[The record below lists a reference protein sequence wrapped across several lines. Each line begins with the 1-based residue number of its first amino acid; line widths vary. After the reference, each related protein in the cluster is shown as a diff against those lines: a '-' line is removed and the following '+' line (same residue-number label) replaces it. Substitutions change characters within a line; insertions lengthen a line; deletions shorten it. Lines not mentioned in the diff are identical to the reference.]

1 MKNILKL
8 KNQKWDTY
16 SMKNKVAIVAA
27 NYYENITN
35 DLVDGVK
42 NNLNESFDTSTY
54 FVDGAWEIIYKIN
67 DLSENDSIDKFVAI
81 GVIIKGDTDHYEYIS
96 QGVING
102 LIKLTIDK
110 NIYISNCVLNVHDM
124 KDAMNR
130 SKDDM
135 NNKGSQ
141 SAIAINNLFS

>member
-42 NNLNESFDTSTY
+42 NNLNESFNTSTY
-54 FVDGAWEIIYKIN
+54 LVDGAWEIIYKIN

-96 QGVING
+96 KGVVDG
-102 LIKLTIDK
+102 LINLTIK
-110 NIYISNCVLNVHDM
+110 NNIYIANCVLNVLNIDQAIART
-124 KDAMNR
+124 KGD
-130 SKDDM
+130 K
-135 NNKGSQ
+135 NKGIEAAS
-141 SAIAINNLFS
+141 AINNLFV

>member
-1 MKNILKL
+1 
-8 KNQKWDTY
+8 
-16 SMKNKVAIVAA
+16 MKNKVAIVAA

-96 QGVING
+96 KGVVDG
-102 LIKLTIDK
+102 LINLTIK
-110 NIYISNCVLNVHDM
+110 NNIYIANCVLNVLNIDQAIART
-124 KDAMNR
+124 KGD
-130 SKDDM
+130 K
-135 NNKGSQ
+135 NKGIE
-141 SAIAINNLFS
+141 AALALNNLFV

>member
-1 MKNILKL
+1 
-8 KNQKWDTY
+8 
-16 SMKNKVAIVAA
+16 MKNKVAIVAA

-67 DLSENDSIDKFVAI
+67 DLSENGSIDKFVAI

-124 KDAMNR
+124 EHAMNR

>member
-1 MKNILKL
+1 MKNIWKP

-16 SMKNKVAIVAA
+16 SMKSNVAIVAA

-54 FVDGAWEIIYKIN
+54 LVDGAWEIIYKIN
-67 DLSENDSIDKFVAI
+67 DLSENESIDKFVAI

-96 QGVING
+96 KGVIDG
-102 LIKLTIDK
+102 LINLTIK
-110 NIYISNCVLNVHDM
+110 NNIYIANCVLNVLNIDQAIART
-124 KDAMNR
+124 KGD
-130 SKDDM
+130 K
-135 NNKGSQ
+135 NKGVQ
-141 SAIAINNLFS
+141 AASALNNLFV

>member
-1 MKNILKL
+1 
-8 KNQKWDTY
+8 
-16 SMKNKVAIVAA
+16 MKNKVGIVAA

-96 QGVING
+96 KGVVDG
-102 LIKLTIDK
+102 LINLTIK
-110 NIYISNCVLNVHDM
+110 NNIYIANCVLNVLNMDQAIART
-124 KDAMNR
+124 KGT
-130 SKDDM
+130 K
-135 NNKGSQ
+135 NKGIEAA
-141 SAIAINNLFS
+141 SALNNLFV